1 MVTYAVS
8 VLSESQGG
16 AVHKAGEAAG
26 HGRLWVVRRKEE
38 KMFSCDTDDHS
49 GLACICWAQMA
60 HGDSSGPQSSR
71 LRIEPMVFI
80 SQDQW

>member
-38 KMFSCDTDDHS
+38 KMLS
-49 GLACICWAQMA
+49 
-60 HGDSSGPQSSR
+60 
-71 LRIEPMVFI
+71 
-80 SQDQW
+80 